1 MCNYDLCA
9 SCDAST
15 RIDASIDVVIATVAS
30 PTAST
35 STSDQAFTSD
45 LAGATA
51 SASTVAQAFTSDLA
65 EVLLGTKLNQYED
78 ALRELG
84 CAFPEDLCDVEE
96 ADLQKI
102 GMKKIEL
109 KRLQRVAAKY
119 K

>member
-35 STSDQAFTSD
+35 ST
-45 LAGATA
+45 
-51 SASTVAQAFTSDLA
+51 VAQAFTSDLA
-65 EVLLGTKLNQYED
+65 EVLLATKLNQYED

-102 GMKKIEL
+102 GMKKIEV
-109 KRLQRVAAKY
+109 KRLQRVVAKY